1 MTQHKTKEER
11 RAQILDAA
19 AQCFAEKG
27 YHAASMDEL
36 VKSSGLSKGAL
47 YWHFKGK
54 REIFRSLLE
63 RWMEEYTQALE
74 SVVESDV
81 PPREKI
87 LTVFRLIE
95 VSGAANPEMLR
106 SQLEFFSVAMR
117 DEEFFEWFRVKYTE
131 IHGLFER
138 ILNEGVRAEQFQ
150 PMNVTAVARQM
161 AAMIDGAFV
170 QSELL
175 REDVR
180 DRTNWETMAESFL
193 DLLEH

>member
-11 RAQILDAA
+11 RTQILDAA

-36 VKSSGLSKGAL
+36 VQLSGLSKGAL

-63 RWMEEYTQALE
+63 RWMEEYTQALQT
-74 SVVESDV
+74 VVESDV
-81 PPREKI
+81 PPREKV
-87 LTVFRLIE
+87 LSVFRLIE
-95 VSGAANPEMLR
+95 ISGAANPEMLR

-117 DEEFFEWFRVKYTE
+117 DEEFFAWFRDKYTS
-131 IHGLFER
+131 IHGLFEK

-175 REDVR
+175 RDDVR

>member
-63 RWMEEYTQALE
+63 RWMEEYTQALDT
-74 SVVESDV
+74 VVESDV
-81 PPREKI
+81 PPREKV
-87 LTVFRLIE
+87 LSVFRLIE
-95 VSGAANPEMLR
+95 ISGAANPEMLR

>member
-11 RAQILDAA
+11 RTQILDAA

-47 YWHFKGK
+47 YWYFKGK

-74 SVVESDV
+74 TVVESDV
-81 PPREKI
+81 PPREKV
-87 LTVFRLIE
+87 LSVFRLIE
-95 VSGAANPEMLR
+95 ISGAANPEMLR

-131 IHGLFER
+131 IHGLFEK

-180 DRTNWETMAESFL
+180 DRTNWETMSESFL